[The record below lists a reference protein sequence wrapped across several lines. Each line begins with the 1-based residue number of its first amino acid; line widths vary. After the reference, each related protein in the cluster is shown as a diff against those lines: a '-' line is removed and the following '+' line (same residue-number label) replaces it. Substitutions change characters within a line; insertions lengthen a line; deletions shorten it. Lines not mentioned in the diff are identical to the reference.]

1 MDFQVLPGWWPTSAI
16 FDNSFVQRT
25 AITHLMERTST
36 DHGLKELDV
45 WMHDGFLG
53 RTGTEEMAMP
63 TDCAGPVTLIMLH
76 T

>member
-1 MDFQVLPGWWPTSAI
+1 
-16 FDNSFVQRT
+16 
-25 AITHLMERTST
+25 MERTST